1 MVLAE
6 RFAQPL
12 SKNLTARASRL
23 SNVFEGNRCFKSID
37 LKRQDKQ
44 MPDHLRPNTPRP
56 PNTPISTANGSMFE
70 SYDYANNEP
79 QNRYGL
85 AHFADGPSAEMA
97 IGGRTEH
104 ASMATRLAVD
114 LRAVSDH
121 DVGITLRHVIEDCAV
136 VGKFFALCV
145 RKMRFGEGLLGPAG
159 IGHDPHVRGV
169 DRGD

>member
-85 AHFADGPSAEMA
+85 AHFAGGPEAEMA

-104 ASMATRLAVD
+104 ASMATRLGAV
-114 LRAVSDH
+114 LRAVTDH
-121 DVGITLRHVIEDCAV
+121 DVAMT
-136 VGKFFALCV
+136 
-145 RKMRFGEGLLGPAG
+145 LGPLFA
-159 IGHDPHVRGV
+159 VSSGV
-169 DRGD
+169 AAFF

>member
-37 LKRQDKQ
+37 LKRHDKQ

-79 QNRYGL
+79 QNRYSL
-85 AHFADGPSAEMA
+85 AHFADGPEAEMA
-97 IGGRTEH
+97 IGGPTEQ
-104 ASMATRLAVD
+104 ASMATHPAGA
-114 LRAVSDH
+114 LRAL
-121 DVGITLRHVIEDCAV
+121 T
-136 VGKFFALCV
+136 
-145 RKMRFGEGLLGPAG
+145 GLILATTP
-159 IGHDPHVRGV
+159 GHAARG
-169 DRGD
+169 